1 MVFRKAM
8 NLDLFGE
15 SGGKINQKPK
25 ISQQHEADYTQQYL
39 FDPCG
44 DT

>member
-8 NLDLFGE
+8 NLALFGE
-15 SGGKINQKPK
+15 SGGKINQNPK
-25 ISQQHEADYTQQYL
+25 FQQHEADYTQHYL

-44 DT
+44 DN